1 VLDFA
6 HAEHMQNMTRGSL
19 GAYRCIVEMVPGGIR
34 QLPLRIGAIPLQSW
48 TPEELMSTMSMHDSQ
63 RYVLLTETSFS
74 FPWLGN
80 SSVGQVV
87 IPLLY
92 GTLVSVSTKLMFV
105 AMSIQL

>member
-1 VLDFA
+1 
-6 HAEHMQNMTRGSL
+6 
-19 GAYRCIVEMVPGGIR
+19 
-34 QLPLRIGAIPLQSW
+34 
-48 TPEELMSTMSMHDSQ
+48 MHDSQ

-92 GTLVSVSTKLMFV
+92 DTLVSVSTKLMFV